1 MKKLFTSMKY
11 AMTAVA
17 LMLCGTA
24 MADEISWSGQSDW
37 SNIGTGAENS
47 TITLQTDSYTMT
59 AVKNNG
65 SNNPTVNATAGDLRI
80 YAKGTLTISTK
91 KTMTAIV
98 FKISSQGKKRLTDIT
113 ASTGKVSIDASA
125 WTVTWTGSASEVS
138 FTVGDKATYGTDG
151 DTKAGQFDID
161 SPIQVTTSDDG
172 VFVPAPVITP
182 ATGTYTEPQTV
193 TITAQD
199 GCEIWVS
206 KQIGASFEKYT
217 APFTVSE
224 DATITAYAVDAAGAQ
239 STTVTV
245 AYTFVSTSDITG
257 DGTAQNPYTV
267 ADVMLLFDS
276 NTLPTEKVYVKG
288 VITQVGIEKDGQ
300 MTDLPGSEYGNATY
314 FIADEG
320 SDVTLEIYR
329 GKGLNGESMTTED
342 YIKVGDQVVVYG
354 LLKLFNSTREMDRDN
369 YIFSLNGQGGVVVEP
384 DRYETIIAAAAAAT
398 DTHKEAYIAVSNV
411 VVTYINGSNVYVL
424 ETSTGYGFLLYGT
437 NGLPE
442 GLKVGDVLQGTLFG
456 ELYTYHGLPE
466 LVPSSN
472 NTALKVSGNMT
483 IEANTVEL
491 SDLLADPASNASL
504 LVKVESFMID
514 GTALTDKKVNINQYG
529 DEAIMFDQFQVLTG
543 VTFDPDAEYTA
554 TFITTVRDGVLQLY
568 PINKDEFDQGGGEQP
583 VENAYYTI
591 HELVSAATE
600 EHVVVTYDFQ
610 NNPLLVTYVS
620 GKNIYV
626 TDAATQTAGFLLF
639 GSVEGFAP
647 KAGDIIGGTME
658 GELYLY
664 HGLPELAFTKVD
676 AQVQSEGNN
685 VEVNVVELGNII
697 DESKAFTSR
706 LVRLEDVL
714 FNASSLD
721 GKSVGITQNGNEA
734 VLWDQFGIA
743 GGIEFSTEAT
753 YSLSVIVTV
762 RDGVVQLYPTNRDE
776 LLVNEPQYEY
786 EGEGTQEVPYTL
798 ADVQH
803 LWVPKQPS
811 NPVWV
816 RGIIIGC
823 VDGTF
828 TEDKFS
834 TTGIYPGAGKDG
846 ADKEVKSNIIIAP
859 VENASKARKAV
870 AGGYE
875 LSDCVPVALA
885 AGSTLRD
892 KLNIVDN
899 PANVGKEV
907 LLLGTIEDYFNIAG
921 VKNLEDAIIDGT
933 SLGVNGIAMDKE
945 VLSGDIYTLAGQKV
959 SAITRGG
966 LYIIGGKKVFVK

>member
-1 MKKLFTSMKY
+1 MNKMFTSLKY
-11 AMTAVA
+11 VMAAAA
-17 LMLCGTA
+17 LLLSA
-24 MADEISWSGQSDW
+24 NVMADEISWTGQSDW
-37 SNIGTGAENS
+37 SGIGEAE
-47 TITLQTDSYTMT
+47 IELATDVYSVFC
-59 AVKNNG
+59 VKNNG
-65 SNNPTVNATAGDLRI
+65 STNPTVNGNANDLRV
-80 YAKGTLTISTK
+80 YAKGTLRILTE

-98 FKISSQGKKRLTDIT
+98 FKISTQGQKRLTDIT
-113 ASTGKVSIDASA
+113 ASTGTVTIDKSA
-125 WTVTWTGSASEVS
+125 WTVTWTGSASDVT
-138 FTVGDKATYGTDG
+138 FTVGEKATYGTDG
-151 DTKAGQFDID
+151 DSKAGQFDID

-217 APFTVSE
+217 APFIVSE
-224 DATITAYAVDAAGAQ
+224 DATITAYAVDATGAQ

-267 ADVMLLFDS
+267 ADVQALFATGTYPSD
-276 NTLPTEKVYVKG
+276 KVYVKG
-288 VITQVGIEKDGQ
+288 KISEIKSLDVNQFTRAQYYISDDGTTTNQ
-300 MTDLPGSEYGNATY
+300 FY
-314 FIADEG
+314 
-320 SDVTLEIYR
+320 IYN
-329 GKGLNGESMTTED
+329 GLYLGGENFTANDQIS
-342 YIKVGDQVVVYG
+342 VGDEVVVYG
-354 LLKLFNSTREMDRDN
+354 QLTIFGTTQEMAANN

-384 DRYETIIAAAAAAT
+384 DRYETISAAAAAAT

-424 ETSTGYGFLLYGT
+424 ETSTGCGFLLYGT

-442 GLKVGDVLQGTLFG
+442 DLKVGDVLQGTLFG
-456 ELYTYHGLPE
+456 DLYTWNGLPE

-472 NTALKVSGNMT
+472 NTALKVSENMT

-491 SDLLADPASNASL
+491 SDLLADPASNVSL

-529 DEAIMFDQFQVLTG
+529 DEAVMFDQFQVLTG

-554 TFITTVRDGVLQLY
+554 TFITTVRDGVLQLC
-568 PINKDEFDQGGGEQP
+568 PI
-583 VENAYYTI
+583 
-591 HELVSAATE
+591 
-600 EHVVVTYDFQ
+600 
-610 NNPLLVTYVS
+610 
-620 GKNIYV
+620 
-626 TDAATQTAGFLLF
+626 
-639 GSVEGFAP
+639 
-647 KAGDIIGGTME
+647 
-658 GELYLY
+658 
-664 HGLPELAFTKVD
+664 
-676 AQVQSEGNN
+676 
-685 VEVNVVELGNII
+685 
-697 DESKAFTSR
+697 
-706 LVRLEDVL
+706 
-714 FNASSLD
+714 
-721 GKSVGITQNGNEA
+721 
-734 VLWDQFGIA
+734 
-743 GGIEFSTEAT
+743 
-753 YSLSVIVTV
+753 
-762 RDGVVQLYPTNRDE
+762 NRDE
-776 LLVNEPQYEY
+776 LLVKYEY

-823 VDGTF
+823 VDGKF

-859 VENASKARKAV
+859 VENASKARKAE

-885 AGSTLRD
+885 AGSPLRD

-959 SAITRGG
+959 NAITRGG

>member
-17 LMLCGTA
+17 LMLCGTV

-80 YAKGTLTISTK
+80 YAKGTLTISTE

-113 ASTGKVSIDASA
+113 ASTGKVSIDATA

-151 DTKAGQFDID
+151 NTKAGQFDID

-217 APFTVSE
+217 APFTVNE
-224 DATITAYAVDAAGAQ
+224 DATITAYAVDATGAQ

-245 AYTFVSTSDITG
+245 AYTFVSVGDLTG

-267 ADVMLLFDS
+267 ADVQALFATGTYPSD
-276 NTLPTEKVYVKG
+276 KVYVKG
-288 VITQVGIEKDGQ
+288 KISEIKSLDVSQFTRAQYYISDDGTTTNQ
-300 MTDLPGSEYGNATY
+300 FY
-314 FIADEG
+314 
-320 SDVTLEIYR
+320 IYN
-329 GKGLNGESMTTED
+329 GLYLGGENFTANDQIS
-342 YIKVGDQVVVYG
+342 VGDEVVVYG
-354 LLKLFNSTREMDRDN
+354 QLTIFGTTQEMAANN
-369 YIFSLNGQGGVVVEP
+369 YIFSLNGQGGVIVEP
-384 DRYETIIAAAAAAT
+384 DRYETISAAAAAAT

-411 VVTYINGSNVYVL
+411 VVTYINGTNVYVL
-424 ETSTGYGFLLYGT
+424 ETSTGCGFLLYGT

-466 LVPSSN
+466 LIPSSN
-472 NTALKVSGNMT
+472 NTALRVSENMT
-483 IEANTVEL
+483 IEANPVEL

-529 DEAIMFDQFQVLTG
+529 DEAVMFDQFQVLTG

-600 EHVVVTYDFQ
+600 EHAVVTYDFQ
-610 NNPLLVTYVS
+610 NNPLLVTYAS

-626 TDAATQTAGFLLF
+626 TDAATQTVGFLLF

-685 VEVNVVELGNII
+685 VEVNIAELANILA
-697 DESKAFTSR
+697 EPMGFASR
-706 LVRLEDVL
+706 LVKLEDVL
-714 FNASSLD
+714 FAESALN
-721 GKSVGITQNGNEA
+721 GKSVGISQNGNEA
-734 VLWDQFGIA
+734 VLWDQFGVA
-743 GGIEFSTEAT
+743 GGIEFSTEET

-762 RDGVVQLYPTNRDE
+762 RDGAVQVYPINRDE

-885 AGSTLRD
+885 AGSPLRD

-959 SAITRGG
+959 NAITRGG